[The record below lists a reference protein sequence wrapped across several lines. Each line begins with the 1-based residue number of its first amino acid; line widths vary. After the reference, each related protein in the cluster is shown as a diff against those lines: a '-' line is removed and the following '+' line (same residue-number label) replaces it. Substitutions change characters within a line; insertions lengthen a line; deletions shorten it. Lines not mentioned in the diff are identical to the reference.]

1 MPSPMPPPMP
11 QAMPDPMVLAPQMP
25 RLATGQLPLQ
35 GITLLA
41 VEDSRFASDALRL
54 LSQRSGARLRRAGTL
69 EQARAHLR
77 VYRPD
82 VVLVDLGL
90 PDGRGEDLIR
100 HLAATP
106 ARPSLLGMSGDPDGR
121 GPALAAGADDFVEK
135 PLAGLAAFQRAILSL
150 LPDRAGGWLAEGEV
164 TADPA
169 ALHDDLAQAVR
180 ALDAGPGAEQR
191 RYLAGFLSGLA
202 RQNRDAALVDA
213 TRELFRPDA
222 GAGRLARLLDDR
234 LSESAPFRPGAP

>member
-1 MPSPMPPPMP
+1 MPSPLPAP
-11 QAMPDPMVLAPQMP
+11 MPDPMVMAPPLP
-25 RLATGQLPLQ
+25 RSVTGQLPLQ

-54 LSQRSGARLRRAGTL
+54 MSQRSGARLRRAGTL

-100 HLAATP
+100 QMAATP
-106 ARPSLLGMSGDPDGR
+106 ARPGLLGMSGDPDGR

-135 PLAGLAAFQRAILSL
+135 PLAGLAAFQRAILAL
-150 LPDRAGGWLAEGEV
+150 LPDRGGDWLAEGEV
-164 TADPA
+164 IADPA
-169 ALHDDLAQAVR
+169 ALHDDLAQAAR

-202 RQNRDAALVDA
+202 QQNRDMALAEA
-213 TRELFRPDA
+213 TGDLFRADN
-222 GAGRLARLLDDR
+222 GKGRLARLLDDR
-234 LSESAPFRPGAP
+234 LSESAPFRPGTP